1 MCSCSYAPD
10 PDIGFSRFFRTEY
23 LYYPKELHFT
33 LFIARVNFNEEHPEE
48 KLAFI
53 YFFSA
58 KMSRSTVLLTENPS
72 ENQREHGS
80 LQAQK

>member
-53 YFFSA
+53 YFF
-58 KMSRSTVLLTENPS
+58 
-72 ENQREHGS
+72 
-80 LQAQK
+80 

>member
-53 YFFSA
+53 YFF
-58 KMSRSTVLLTENPS
+58 KPK
-72 ENQREHGS
+72 S
-80 LQAQK
+80 LDRPYYKTTTGQKN